1 MGFPFIV
8 LTLIL
13 LALISLISPTP
24 FTLKNL
30 FKTKTAKRRDAKKD
44 FDNKKL
50 PLWKRIIALFK
61 IAFTAVGKDN

>member
-1 MGFPFIV
+1 M
-8 LTLIL
+8 
-13 LALISLISPTP
+13 
-24 FTLKNL
+24 KNL

-50 PLWKRIIALFK
+50 PLWKKIIALFK